1 MVGEVFIFE
10 INIVNFGYREGG
22 RIATAGFLQGS
33 APQTFTWQYMDR
45 NFRSFC
51 KKALKVY
58 GYSNAPKTQDIK
70 EDDYYSSKVWETF
83 NGNL

>member
-1 MVGEVFIFE
+1 
-10 INIVNFGYREGG
+10 
-22 RIATAGFLQGS
+22 
-33 APQTFTWQYMDR
+33 MDR

-58 GYSNAPKTQDIK
+58 GYSNDPKQKLKD
-70 EDDYYSSKVWETF
+70 DDYYSSKVWEIF